1 MKQMTQEDEMIFM
14 AVRKRIAAKKV
25 HELKNRRN
33 ELKKLPLEERLA
45 ERSITKLIEKGEI

>member
-1 MKQMTQEDEMIFM
+1 MKKMTQEDATIFM

-25 HELKNRRN
+25 HKLKNRRN

-45 ERSITKLIEKGEI
+45 ARSIYKTIKK